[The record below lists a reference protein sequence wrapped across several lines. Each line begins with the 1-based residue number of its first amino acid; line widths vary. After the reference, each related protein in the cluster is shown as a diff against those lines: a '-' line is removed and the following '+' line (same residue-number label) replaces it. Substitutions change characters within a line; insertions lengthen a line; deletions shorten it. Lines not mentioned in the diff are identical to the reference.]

1 MKKVIYT
8 TLAAVLLLGM
18 SACKSADVI
27 KPLGASV
34 VPAQVT
40 ITDVVNRS
48 GQAIIYYDLPNDK
61 NLKYVKAVF
70 TPREGDEMSVNAS
83 YFTDSLIVNGFKEA
97 GEYEVYL
104 YSVSFGENYSEPVKV
119 KVNPETPPYQL
130 VARTLKCVQSF
141 GGVNVSYENPTKADL
156 SVSVEKLE
164 SDGTWSEVNTNY
176 SSVDK
181 VTFSARGQDPVPSTF
196 RVAVSN
202 HWGDV
207 AYSQN
212 YDITPLYE
220 TLCDKSMFKGMVL
233 GGDIWEITSWGG
245 ASNYNSLEC
254 AFDGSYKRSAPIFQ
268 TKATGTIPLSWSLD
282 LGQEYVLSRYKF
294 YACQGFKAGH
304 PKTFEIYGAKELNPD
319 PSVELVDAFGNVDPY
334 FTLLGKFESFRPSG
348 ITVPS
353 SVEASTAEDQLL
365 LSNGEEFEFP
375 MGLPAVRYVRIRV
388 TSTWDKVQYIEVPEI
403 DLFGAPAGMTPS
415 EPVGDYDVF
424 LLIGQSNM
432 AGSGYMIAGDENVF
446 DPNVYLLNSAGVAVP
461 ATNPINQYSSIKQE
475 TINYGISPGFSFSK
489 KVSAETGRKILLVV
503 NARGG
508 TTVNQWQPSNTS
520 TGYYREAVRRTK
532 QALRYG
538 QLKGILWHQG
548 EDDRNRTTTYMS
560 SLKTLVDALRED
572 LEAPDVPFVAGE
584 IAHWFEGTS
593 EFNNVISGI
602 KDIIDNSDYV
612 SSEGCTWRSSS
623 SDPHFS
629 RDGHIILGERYA
641 EKILSMS
648 YGK

>member
-1 MKKVIYT
+1 MKKTIYLI
-8 TLAAVLLLGM
+8 LAASVLFGV
-18 SACKSADVI
+18 SACKSADAI

-34 VPAQVT
+34 VPTQVMV
-40 ITDVVNRS
+40 TDVVNES
-48 GQAIIYYDLPNDK
+48 GQAIIYYDLPDDK
-61 NLKYVKAVF
+61 NLKYVKAKF
-70 TPREGDEMSVNAS
+70 SPREGEEMEVNAS
-83 YFTDSLIVNGFKEA
+83 YFTDSLVVNGFKDA
-97 GEYEVYL
+97 GEYEVWL

-130 VARTLKCVQSF
+130 VAKTLSCVQSF

-156 SVSVEKLE
+156 AVSVEKLE
-164 SDGTWSEVNTNY
+164 SDGSWSEVNTNY

-196 RVAVSN
+196 RVAVTN

-207 AYSQN
+207 AYSPN

-220 TLCDKSMFKGMVL
+220 TLCDKSLFSGMVL
-233 GGDIWEITSWGG
+233 GGDIWEITTWGG

-254 AFDGSYKRSAPIFQ
+254 AFDGSYSRTAPIFQ
-268 TKATGTIPLSWSLD
+268 TKATGSVPLSWSID
-282 LGQEYVLSRYKF
+282 LGKEYVLSRYKF

-334 FTLLGKFESFRPSG
+334 YTLLGKFESFRPSG

-353 SVEASTAEDQLL
+353 SVEANTAEDQLL

-375 MGLPAVRYVRIRV
+375 LGLEPVRYVRIRV

-403 DLFGAPAGMTPS
+403 DLFGSPADYEGADET
-415 EPVGDYDVF
+415 DKYDVF

-432 AGSGYMIAGDENVF
+432 AGRGKLISGDENIFDENVF
-446 DPNVYLLNSAGVAVP
+446 LLDDRGGAVP
-461 ATNPINQYSSIKQE
+461 ATNPLNQYSSIKKDIAQG
-475 TINYGISPGFSFSK
+475 INPGFSFSK
-489 KVSAETGRKILLVV
+489 KIAQETGRKVLLVV

-508 TTVNQWQPSNTS
+508 TTISQWQPGGSS
-520 TGYYREAVRRTK
+520 GYYSEAVKRAK

-538 QLKGILWHQG
+538 KLKAILWHQG
-548 EDDRNRTTTYMS
+548 EDDINSTSGYLAK
-560 SLKTLVDALRED
+560 LKTMVDALRVD
-572 LEAPDVPFVAGE
+572 LGASGAPFIAGE
-584 IAHWFEGTS
+584 IAQWYTGAS
-593 EFNNVISGI
+593 GFNSIISGI
-602 KDIIDNSDYV
+602 GDIISNSDYV
-612 SSEGCTWRSSS
+612 SSKDCTWLIDG

-629 RDGHIILGERYA
+629 RDAQILLGERYA
-641 EKILSMS
+641 EKVLTHC
-648 YGK
+648 YDK

>member
-130 VARTLKCVQSF
+130 VAQTLKCVQSF

-181 VTFSARGQDPVPSTF
+181 VTFSARGQEPVPSTF

-254 AFDGSYKRSAPIFQ
+254 AFDGSYSRSAPIFQ
-268 TKATGTIPLSWSLD
+268 TKSTGTVPLSWSLD

-348 ITVPS
+348 ITVS
-353 SVEASTAEDQLL
+353 ASVEPRTAEDQLL
-365 LSNGEEFEFP
+365 INNGEEFEFP

-403 DLFGAPAGMTPS
+403 DLFGAPSGMTPS
-415 EPVGDYDVF
+415 ESADDYDVF

-432 AGSGYMIAGDENVF
+432 AGRGSLVSGDESVF
-446 DPNVYLLNSAGVAVP
+446 DPNVFLLDAQDMVVP
-461 ATNPINQYSSIKQE
+461 ATNPLNQYS
-475 TINYGISPGFSFSK
+475 TIRKEVSQGIGPGFSFSK
-489 KVSAETGRKILLVV
+489 KIAAATGRKVLLVV

-508 TTVNQWQPSNTS
+508 STVYQWQPDNTS
-520 TGYYREAVRRTK
+520 RYYAEAVRRTK
-532 QALRYG
+532 RALRYG
-538 QLKGILWHQG
+538 KLKGILWHQG
-548 EDDRNRTTTYMS
+548 EDDISRTSTYMG
-560 SLKTLVDALRED
+560 SLKTLVSSLRAD
-572 LEAPDVPFVAGE
+572 LGVSDVPFIAGE
-584 IAHWFEGTS
+584 IARWYSGAS
-593 EFNNVISGI
+593 DFNAVIGGI
-602 KDIIDNSDYV
+602 QAAIENAAYV
-612 SSEGCTWRSSS
+612 SSEDCTWLRDS

-629 RDGHIILGERYA
+629 REGQILLGERYA

>member
-156 SVSVEKLE
+156 AVSVEKLE
-164 SDGTWSEVNTNY
+164 SDGTWSEVYTNY

-181 VTFSARGQDPVPSTF
+181 VTFSARGQESVRSTF
-196 RVAVSN
+196 RVAVTN
-202 HWGDV
+202 HWGDIS
-207 AYSQN
+207 YSPE

-220 TLCDKSMFKGMVL
+220 TMCDKSLFKGMIL
-233 GGDIWEITSWGG
+233 GGDIWEIHSWGG
-245 ASNYNSLEC
+245 ASNYNSMEC

-268 TKATGTIPLSWSLD
+268 TKVGSLPMSWSID
-282 LGQEYVLSRYKF
+282 LGKEYVLSRYKF
-294 YACQGFKAGH
+294 YACQGFKAAH
-304 PKTFEIYGAKELNPD
+304 PRIFEIYGAKALNPD
-319 PSVELVDAFGNVDPY
+319 PSVELVDAFGRVDPY
-334 FTLLGKFESFRPSG
+334 FTLLGRFESFRPSG
-348 ITVPS
+348 ITVP
-353 SVEASTAEDQLL
+353 ASMEPMTAEDILL
-365 LSNGEEFEFP
+365 INNGEEFEFP
-375 MGLPAVRYVRIRV
+375 IGLESVRYIRIRV
-388 TSTWDKVQYIEVPEI
+388 MSTWDMIYSLEVPEI
-403 DLFGAPAGMTPS
+403 DLFGAPAGMSPS
-415 EPVGDYDVF
+415 EPVDDYDVF

-432 AGSGYMIAGDENVF
+432 AGRGSLVSGDESVF
-446 DPNVYLLNSAGVAVP
+446 DPNVFLLDAQDMVVP
-461 ATNPINQYSSIKQE
+461 ATNPLNQYS
-475 TINYGISPGFSFSK
+475 TIRKEVSQGIGPGFSFSK
-489 KVSAETGRKILLVV
+489 KIAAATGRKVLLVV

-508 TTVNQWQPSNTS
+508 STVYQWQPGNTS
-520 TGYYREAVRRTK
+520 KYYEEAVRRTK
-532 QALRYG
+532 RALRYG
-538 QLKGILWHQG
+538 KLKGILWHQG
-548 EDDRNRTTTYMS
+548 EDDRNRASTYMS

-612 SSEGCTWRSSS
+612 SSEGCTWLRDS

-629 RDGHIILGERYA
+629 REGQILLGERYA